1 MRKIAIVN
9 VVIVAAVAAFAWE
22 GPVDGGRL
30 ACDFV
35 ADGVVRV
42 QYALGDKLQDNDTGV
57 VVGEVESS
65 KFKVRSRKSDV
76 GSRMSCGNNQID

>member
-35 ADGVVRV
+35 ADGVVYGINIYENIRIGCFQSFICV
-42 QYALGDKLQDNDTGV
+42 NP
-57 VVGEVESS
+57 
-65 KFKVRSRKSDV
+65 
-76 GSRMSCGNNQID
+76 GNKTVSILHIGQL